1 MGKVVKSVTK
11 AVTKTVKKV
20 AKTAGKAAKSFATAG
35 VDGVKSL
42 AQGDLG
48 GVADAAARA
57 ASFGTISTGD
67 KGVLNANLTN
77 KPKEVSDPVITANA
91 DLQTDGLLQYVSDLR
106 TRKSRRNRA
115 STNNTGGANSTDPNK
130 LSGTTALGV

>member
-11 AVTKTVKKV
+11 AVTKTVKKAV
-20 AKTAGKAAKSFATAG
+20 KATGKAAKSFVKAPF
-35 VDGVKSL
+35 DGTKAL
-42 AQGDLG
+42 LKGDLG

-57 ASFGTISTGD
+57 ASAGTISLGD

-77 KPKEVSDPVITANA
+77 QPKEVSDAAPAANT
-91 DLQTDGLLQYVSDLR
+91 DLQTDGLLQYVSDVR
-106 TRKSRRNRA
+106 PRKSRRNRA

>member
-1 MGKVVKSVTK
+1 MGKAVKSVTK
-11 AVTKTVKKV
+11 AVKKV
-20 AKTAGKAAKSFATAG
+20 TKSVVKAGT
-35 VDGVKSL
+35 DGISSL
-42 AQGDLG
+42 LKGDLG

-77 KPKEVSDPVITANA
+77 QPKEISTPVATANT

-106 TRKSRRNRA
+106 PRKSRRNRA

-130 LSGTTALGV
+130 LSGTTVLGV